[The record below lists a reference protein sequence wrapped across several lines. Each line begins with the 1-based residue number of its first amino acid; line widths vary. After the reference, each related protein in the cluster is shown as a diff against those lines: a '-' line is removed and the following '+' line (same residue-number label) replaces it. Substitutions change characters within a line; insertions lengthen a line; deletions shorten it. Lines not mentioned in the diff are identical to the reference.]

1 MLIVFFCNFCPAVI
15 FLSLPLSE
23 HVASFVLHDGAAGK
37 HHAGL
42 QEFNPRNVQRSYIP
56 CEVFDY
62 IKLEAL
68 LRRPRWI
75 HRSLPFGLLAVP
87 DKASVAL
94 EREQRREHLLTGISC
109 TWNGQEC
116 CAWQERCIACAG
128 FACPAGSPAG
138 LLAHSW
144 VLCPALWPTPVLDV
158 GKLVWISLLPLP
170 PETEQLGT
178 ACSSRT
184 PASSSNMAAG
194 FVRTAAAAAAVTS
207 APESIE
213 PPDMRNHVCF
223 SDACAF
229 LCVCRVTWAQLEL
242 RVQRG
247 PVEFPAEDCAQH
259 TSQIACL
266 ICTSVLFES
275 INVAILSSPV
285 VVSHYMYQCRA
296 SHTKLLATSLPV
308 NNGSSLPLP
317 PHMRSIHHCHN
328 FCLRSSLPFHHD
340 HVAVRFCAFLM

>member
-1 MLIVFFCNFCPAVI
+1 M
-15 FLSLPLSE
+15 
-23 HVASFVLHDGAAGK
+23 
-37 HHAGL
+37 
-42 QEFNPRNVQRSYIP
+42 
-56 CEVFDY
+56 
-62 IKLEAL
+62 
-68 LRRPRWI
+68 
-75 HRSLPFGLLAVP
+75 
-87 DKASVAL
+87 
-94 EREQRREHLLTGISC
+94 
-109 TWNGQEC
+109 
-116 CAWQERCIACAG
+116 
-128 FACPAGSPAG
+128 
-138 LLAHSW
+138 
-144 VLCPALWPTPVLDV
+144 
-158 GKLVWISLLPLP
+158 SLLPLP
-170 PETEQLGT
+170 PDREQLGA

-184 PASSSNMAAG
+184 PASSSNMATGSA
-194 FVRTAAAAAAVTS
+194 RTAAAAAAAAVTS
-207 APESIE
+207 APASIE
-213 PPDMRNHVCF
+213 PPDMRVPFRNNLCF
-223 SDACAF
+223 SDAWAF